1 MKNRYIC
8 CKYVI
13 AIIVFILILKF
24 IQFYFAESF
33 EIVINPIRNTNRYDN
48 VPLGLYVINLER
60 RKDRM
65 KDFLIHFDRSDLR
78 NYKLLQHRGID
89 GSTLD
94 IKSILLS
101 ERARNE
107 FDELTRT
114 NKRKYMYQL
123 SIGAIGCYF
132 SHVQLWETTILNN
145 HMYSI
150 ILEDDFAIPVNM
162 IEEIEILIK
171 RIPEDWDIILLHH
184 HISEYKQENGYR
196 IVQRFQGTAAY
207 MISNK
212 GAKKMFESGLLFPM
226 TQQID
231 AFMSEMSS
239 VVNIYASQESI
250 SHAGGETDVQVKIEG
265 DEQWNRY
272 LLNHGT

>member
-1 MKNRYIC
+1 MKNRDIC

-13 AIIVFILILKF
+13 VIIVFILILKF

-107 FDELTRT
+107 FDELTIT

-123 SIGAIGCYF
+123 SIGAIGCYL
-132 SHVQLWETTILNN
+132 SHVQLWETTIHN
-145 HMYSI
+145 
-150 ILEDDFAIPVNM
+150 F
-162 IEEIEILIK
+162 
-171 RIPEDWDIILLHH
+171 
-184 HISEYKQENGYR
+184 
-196 IVQRFQGTAAY
+196 
-207 MISNK
+207 
-212 GAKKMFESGLLFPM
+212 
-226 TQQID
+226 
-231 AFMSEMSS
+231 
-239 VVNIYASQESI
+239 
-250 SHAGGETDVQVKIEG
+250 
-265 DEQWNRY
+265 
-272 LLNHGT
+272 